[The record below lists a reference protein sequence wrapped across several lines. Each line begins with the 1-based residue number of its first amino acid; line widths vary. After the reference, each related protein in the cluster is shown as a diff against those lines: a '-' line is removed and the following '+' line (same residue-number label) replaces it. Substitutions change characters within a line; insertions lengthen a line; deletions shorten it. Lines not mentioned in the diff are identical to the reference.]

1 MLQIQI
7 RKNSLKLL
15 KSIRYTFILIIVDL
29 KTNLLYKTH
38 NRTYL
43 KCFQINKSSG
53 KNQHQIK

>member
-43 KCFQINKSSG
+43 KCLQINKSSG